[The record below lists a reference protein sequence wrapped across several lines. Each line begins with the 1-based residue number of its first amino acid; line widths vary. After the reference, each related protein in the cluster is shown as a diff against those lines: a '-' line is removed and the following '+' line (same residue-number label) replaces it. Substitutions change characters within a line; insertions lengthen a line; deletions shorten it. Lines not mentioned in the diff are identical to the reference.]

1 MGFCTP
7 PTDENRI
14 YSDDDI
20 FSKTW
25 RLTGSYRITGSYRM
39 KTRNTRS
46 RPKDTLSAWIFLTG
60 LILLSPRPA
69 LAAEILFVADH
80 FPPYQYLTPGGD
92 AHGSSYEV
100 VQAVFDSLSIPIQVE
115 FLPWKRAVKTTK
127 KGKATGV
134 FSCGYK
140 KERESFF
147 HYSAP
152 ISYATKGVIVKKTY
166 QGSPISALKDLQNVS
181 VGAVTGFAANKFLNK
196 AGISFVGI
204 PDISSAIAMLAH
216 ERFDALYI
224 TLETGRFLAA
234 KAGMEGAYEFIPLRD
249 FALRPYHLCFSKKWP
264 GYRELAEKF
273 NHALGELRATG
284 RLDAIHAKYR

>member
-1 MGFCTP
+1 
-7 PTDENRI
+7 
-14 YSDDDI
+14 
-20 FSKTW
+20 
-25 RLTGSYRITGSYRM
+25 M

-60 LILLSPRPA
+60 LVLLSPRPA
-69 LAAEILFVADH
+69 LAAEILFVADD
-80 FPPYQYLTPGGD
+80 FPPYQYLTPD
-92 AHGSSYEV
+92 SEARGSSYEV
-100 VQAVFDSLSIPIQVE
+100 VQAVFDRLRIPIQVE

-127 KGKATGV
+127 MGKATGV

-140 KERESFF
+140 KERESFV

-166 QGSPISALKDLQNVS
+166 QGSPISALKDLHNVS

-196 AGISFVGI
+196 AGISFVGVPEI
-204 PDISSAIAMLAH
+204 RSAIPMLVR
-216 ERFDALYI
+216 ERFDALYL
-224 TLETGRFLAA
+224 TLETGQFLAA
-234 KAGMEGAYEFIPLRD
+234 EAGMAGAFEYIPLRD

-273 NHALGELRATG
+273 NHALGELRASG
-284 RLDAIHAKYR
+284 GLKAIYAKYR